1 MGSVT
6 FFKSR
11 VGKVIFSQTTGRLC
25 VITPLFYM
33 VSHAPGIIIETMS
46 YFLGLVIFQLL
57 DGVKYGVLHL
67 ILTKF
72 RLFYLY
78 NN

>member
-1 MGSVT
+1 
-6 FFKSR
+6 
-11 VGKVIFSQTTGRLC
+11 
-25 VITPLFYM
+25 M